1 MKRLFFSPLNGLGAL
16 GKNQLTIDV
25 WVYFWVSLIYVCLYA
40 RTTTVFF
47 FNERKRSLLTQEL
60 QKHELIWHLYKRTK
74 HS

>member
-25 WVYFWVSLIYVCLYA
+25 WVYFWILLIYVCLYA
-40 RTTTVFF
+40 RTTIVFF
-47 FNERKRSLLTQEL
+47 LMRKRSLLTQEL

-74 HS
+74 YF